1 MRDAESAL
9 ADFGMMLNNGSDMA
23 SLKGFAL
30 HELGREEEARK
41 WAQDNIMSNSLPG
54 GEAYAVAA
62 ALLSDIG
69 DNDQAL
75 KYLESALANGYGSL
89 YEVTMSEEPYVNL
102 KLVRR
107 HPDFNITIERY
118 TENFIEKE

>member
-1 MRDAESAL
+1 
-9 ADFGMMLNNGSDMA
+9 
-23 SLKGFAL
+23 
-30 HELGREEEARK
+30 
-41 WAQDNIMSNSLPG
+41 MSNSLPG

>member
-1 MRDAESAL
+1 MAAIWQASKDSHST
-9 ADFGMMLNNGSDMA
+9 NSDE
-23 SLKGFAL
+23 K
-30 HELGREEEARK
+30 RK
-41 WAQDNIMSNSLPG
+41 PENVMSNSLPG